1 LKVNI
6 LTTNNFISYYFFYP
20 LLVNK
25 RRLRDLSID
34 IKYYDRLKENIYDCD
49 VILLDSKYFMSLWQ
63 DRGHVLSILER
74 IRRECEKVIWLDST
88 ASTGTTHFQVLPYV
102 DKYWKKQLLKDLKLY
117 ENNYYGA
124 RIYTDFYK
132 NCFNLDEEE
141 VARVEPIKSEY
152 AGKLSVSW
160 NLGLGPYSANRRFS
174 NFMRLLPWTVKEKFG
189 FRNRIKMKS
198 LTGSRK
204 NLVCFRGS
212 SSYTNTALSFQRI
225 KMIEMLKDRGIDT
238 EPVGYRKYAKELN
251 NSQIAIS
258 PFGAGEIC
266 FRDYEIII
274 LGTLLLKPSMDH
286 LVTWP
291 DIYVEGE
298 TYAAMK
304 WDLSDFNERIDYFM
318 RNQRIIREITLNAQ
332 EKYRYYF
339 TPQGQEEFCSR
350 FNELIKY

>member
-1 LKVNI
+1 M
-6 LTTNNFISYYFFYP
+6 
-20 LLVNK
+20 VNK
-25 RRLRDLSID
+25 N
-34 IKYYDRLKENIYDCD
+34 RLKEHSVFIKYFDNIKDNIYDCD
-49 VILLDSKYFMSLWQ
+49 VILLDSKYFSFLWVN
-63 DRGHVLSILER
+63 REYVLSILEK
-74 IRRECEKVIWLDST
+74 IKDKCKQVIWLDST

-132 NCFNLDEEE
+132 NYFNLDEEE
-141 VARVEPIKSEY
+141 VASVEPIESES

-174 NFMRLLPWTVKEKFG
+174 NLMRLLPWTVKEKFG
-189 FRNRIKMKS
+189 FRNRIKMRN
-198 LTGSRK
+198 LTDSRN

-225 KMIEMLKDRGIDT
+225 KMIEKLKDRGIDT

-251 NSQIAIS
+251 NSQIAVS

-266 FRDYEIII
+266 FRDFEIII
-274 LGTLLLKPSMDH
+274 SGTLLFKPSMDH

-291 DIYVEGE
+291 DIYIDGE
-298 TYAAMK
+298 TYVAIK
-304 WDLSDFNERIDYFM
+304 WDLSDFNEKINNLID
-318 RNQRIIREITLNAQ
+318 NEKIITEMCRNAQ
-332 EKYRYYF
+332 ETYSHYF
-339 TPQGQEEFCSR
+339 THQGQEGFCSR
-350 FNELIKY
+350 FEELIKC